1 MPSFRRL
8 SSFPSSCLFLVVPI
22 LAACSHRDPLSGNL
36 PPLSGKPEIAAKP
49 AINKDAFQA
58 GDNLE
63 LFVKEDATLN
73 NSYPV
78 REGGYIVIP
87 RAGRISV
94 AGLTRAEAE
103 ARVKEA
109 LQGTQLTK
117 ATVLVERMSK
127 SAQLASMPGAASGV
141 QKIMVYVTGAVK
153 QPGTHFVPMSDGRSL
168 GIYETL
174 LITGGLSRLAQDQK
188 VEVMRM
194 DASGRRHRATIDLRK
209 VSQGLAD
216 DPPVGEGDIIHV
228 PEKVFGF

>member
-1 MPSFRRL
+1 MPSICRL
-8 SSFPSSCLFLVVPI
+8 SSFPSSCLFLVVSI
-22 LAACSHRDPLSGNL
+22 LSACSHRETGNL
-36 PPLSGKPEIAAKP
+36 PPPSVKPEIELAP
-49 AINKDAFQA
+49 ATAKDAFQA
-58 GDNLE
+58 GDILE
-63 LFVKEDATLN
+63 LFVKEDASLN

-94 AGLTRAEAE
+94 AGLTRIEAE
-103 ARVKEA
+103 TRVKEA

-117 ATVLVERMSK
+117 ATVLVERVSK
-127 SAQLASMPGAASGV
+127 NSQFTTAAGAASSAP
-141 QKIMVYVTGAVK
+141 KIMVYVTGAVK
-153 QPGTHFVPMSDGRSL
+153 QPGTHLVPMAEGRSL

-174 LITGGLSRLAQDQK
+174 LITGGLSRLAHEQR
-188 VEVMRM
+188 VEVMRR
-194 DASGRRHRATIDLRK
+194 DASGRRHRTTIDLRK

>member
-1 MPSFRRL
+1 M
-8 SSFPSSCLFLVVPI
+8 
-22 LAACSHRDPLSGNL
+22 LAACSNRDSVSGKL
-36 PPLSGKPEIAAKP
+36 PPLSGKPEIAATP
-49 AINKDAFQA
+49 STARDTFQV

-63 LFVKEDATLN
+63 LFVKEDETLN

-94 AGLTRAEAE
+94 SGLTRGEAE
-103 ARVKEA
+103 SRVKEA

-127 SAQLASMPGAASGV
+127 SAQLSSIPGAASAIPKV
-141 QKIMVYVTGAVK
+141 MVYVTGAVK
-153 QPGTHFVPMSDGRSL
+153 QPGTHFVPMADGRTL

-174 LITGGLSRLAQDQK
+174 LITGGLSRLAQDQR

-194 DASGRRHRATIDLRK
+194 DASGKRHRATIDLRK
-209 VSQGLAD
+209 VSQGQAD

>member
-1 MPSFRRL
+1 MPSFLRIR
-8 SSFPSSCLFLVVPI
+8 SSPSSCLFLVVSI
-22 LAACSHRDPLSGNL
+22 LSACSHRDTLSGNL
-36 PPLSGKPEIAAKP
+36 PPLARKPGIVVAPQIA
-49 AINKDAFQA
+49 KDVFQA

-103 ARVKEA
+103 ARIKET

-117 ATVLVERMSK
+117 ASVLVERMSK
-127 SAQLASMPGAASGV
+127 SAQLSSVSGAASSV
-141 QKIMVYVTGAVK
+141 PKIMVYVTGAVK
-153 QPGTHFVPMSDGRSL
+153 QPGTHFVPMAEGRSL

-174 LITGGLSRLAQDQK
+174 LITGGLSRLSQDQR

-194 DASGRRHRATIDLRK
+194 DDSGRRQRAIIDLRK

>member
-8 SSFPSSCLFLVVPI
+8 SSFPSSCLFLVVSI
-22 LAACSHRDPLSGNL
+22 LSACSHRENGNL
-36 PPLSGKPEIAAKP
+36 PPPSIKPEIAVTPPAAK
-49 AINKDAFQA
+49 DVFQA

-63 LFVKEDATLN
+63 LFVKEDASLN

-94 AGLTRAEAE
+94 AGLTLTEAE
-103 ARVKEA
+103 KRVKEA

-127 SAQLASMPGAASGV
+127 SDQLSSMPGAASSTPKV
-141 QKIMVYVTGAVK
+141 MVYITGAVK
-153 QPGTHFVPMSDGRSL
+153 QPGTHLVPITDGRSL

-174 LITGGLSRLAQDQK
+174 LITGGLSRLAHEQR
-188 VEVMRM
+188 VEVIRR
-194 DASGRRHRATIDLRK
+194 DASGKRHRTTIDLRK
-209 VSQGLAD
+209 VSQGLVD

>member
-1 MPSFRRL
+1 MSENVVRTPIAKDV
-8 SSFPSSCLFLVVPI
+8 FL
-22 LAACSHRDPLSGNL
+22 
-36 PPLSGKPEIAAKP
+36 
-49 AINKDAFQA
+49 A

-94 AGLTRAEAE
+94 SGLSRAEAE

-127 SAQLASMPGAASGV
+127 SAQFASTPGAASTV
-141 QKIMVYVTGAVK
+141 PKIMVYITGAVK
-153 QPGTHFVPMSDGRSL
+153 QPGTHFVPSSDGHSL

-174 LITGGLSRLAQDQK
+174 LITGGLGRLAQDQR
-188 VEVMRM
+188 VEVMRVN
-194 DASGRRHRATIDLRK
+194 ASGRRQRAIIDIRK
-209 VSQGLAD
+209 VALGLAD